1 MNPLKGT
8 VRGFFSTENFLEI
21 VPDGVSKGVA
31 VKWLCEYLD
40 IPLENSVAAG
50 DAPNDVEMLQAACV
64 GAVMKNAY
72 EGMDRYAT
80 YVTERDNNHDGVAEI
95 IEKFILK

>member
-1 MNPLKGT
+1 MFPR
-8 VRGFFSTENFLEI
+8 VF
-21 VPDGVSKGVA
+21 A

-50 DAPNDVEMLQAACV
+50 DAPNDDGNAAGSLC
-64 GAVMKNAY
+64 GSCDENAY